1 MRMLA
6 PLITRLRKAIPLR
19 PPGWLAGAGA
29 SPDAVAELTRVAIV
43 LTPESTAEMR
53 ETAARL
59 GQEWAEAVCRWEA
72 IGARYALL
80 SGAGSWMTHA
90 PFRMLLANDRREL
103 RAHVLGTSLDHR
115 QEVIGWSVFG
125 RDDLVEYL
133 RPAMLAASGQ
143 RLRA

>member
-1 MRMLA
+1 MFA
-6 PLITRLRKAIPLR
+6 PLVARLRMATQQRLPR
-19 PPGWLAGAGA
+19 WLAGASA
-29 SPDAVAELTRVAIV
+29 SPGDVAELTRVAIV

-59 GQEWAEAVCRWEA
+59 GQEWADAVSRWEA

-80 SGAGSWMTHA
+80 SGAGSWMAHA

-103 RAHVLGTSLDHR
+103 RAHVVGTSLDHPR
-115 QEVIGWSVFG
+115 EVIGWSVFG
-125 RDDLVEYL
+125 RDDLAEYL